1 MQEEDHQLLLD
12 QYAHLQHQFE
22 VVNGAKVD
30 KETGKV
36 LKGMGF
42 KESDFGRNIDT
53 FSGGW
58 QMRVAL
64 SRLLLQDPNL
74 LLLDEP
80 TNHLDIDSILWL
92 EDYLRGYKG
101 GLIIISHDRTFLDRN
116 ITKVWEVEKGKI
128 YEYYGNYSFYEAEK
142 RKPGRYAN
150 VTLCQSAEKN

>member
-1 MQEEDHQLLLD
+1 
-12 QYAHLQHQFE
+12 
-22 VVNGAKVD
+22 
-30 KETGKV
+30 
-36 LKGMGF
+36 
-42 KESDFGRNIDT
+42 
-53 FSGGW
+53 
-58 QMRVAL
+58 
-64 SRLLLQDPNL
+64 LLLQDPNL

-142 RKPGRYAN
+142 ENRADMQTSRYVNQQKKIKEVERFIERFRAKN
-150 VTLCQSAEKN
+150 TKASQVQSRILMLGKMEKE

>member
-1 MQEEDHQLLLD
+1 M
-12 QYAHLQHQFE
+12 A
-22 VVNGAKVD
+22 NA
-30 KETGKV
+30 
-36 LKGMGF
+36 
-42 KESDFGRNIDT
+42 
-53 FSGGW
+53 
-58 QMRVAL
+58 
-64 SRLLLQDPNL
+64 SRPFQTVTQDPNL

-142 RKPGRYAN
+142 ENRADMQTARYVNQQKKLRKWNA
-150 VTLCQSAEKN
+150 L